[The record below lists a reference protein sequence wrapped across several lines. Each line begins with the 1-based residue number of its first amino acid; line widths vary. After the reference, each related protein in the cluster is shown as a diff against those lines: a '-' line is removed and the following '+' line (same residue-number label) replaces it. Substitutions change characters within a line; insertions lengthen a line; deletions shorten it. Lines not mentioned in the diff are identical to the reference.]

1 MELSL
6 NQDQSVILD
15 AVDSLCR
22 PYLVPPADSRYFAL
36 TSPALDKALY
46 EGGFLDVGFDPDL
59 GPLTAALVLDRLAR
73 LPFATEAA
81 ASLLVRPLLGEA
93 PGPLCLIDGAA
104 PAAPVRFLRPGARV
118 VTLHADRVTLLTA
131 APGQTRPVDSLY
143 AYPMAMLVDASGA
156 AAIDVSP
163 DMLRTRWR
171 IALAVEVAALLH
183 AAIDSTVTYV
193 GERKQFGRPLALFQ
207 AIRHRLAEAAVRANG
222 ARWLAL
228 HAAGT
233 GDAGDAALA
242 AHVAQEAANAVI
254 YDLHQFLG
262 GMGMTLEHPLH
273 LWTYR
278 LKALASDLGGRAV
291 NAADAA
297 TLIWDAA

>member
-15 AVDSLCR
+15 AVDNLCR
-22 PYLVPPADSRYFAL
+22 PYQVPPADSRHFTL
-36 TSPALDKALY
+36 TSAALDLALQ

-81 ASLLVRPLLGEA
+81 TSLLIRPLLGEV
-93 PGPLCLIDGAA
+93 PGPVCLMDGSN
-104 PAAPVRFLRPGARV
+104 PAAPVRFLAAGARV
-118 VTLHADRVTLLTA
+118 VTLHPDRVTLLTA
-131 APGQTRPVDSLY
+131 RAEQVRAVESLY
-143 AYPMAMLVDASGA
+143 AYPMAMLVDDRGA
-156 AAIDVSP
+156 ETVAMAP
-163 DMLRTRWR
+163 DLLRTRWR
-171 IALAVEVAALLH
+171 IALAVEIAALLH

-193 GERKQFGRPLALFQ
+193 SERKQFGRPLALFQ
-207 AIRHRLAEAAVRANG
+207 AIRHRLAEASVRANG

-228 HAAGT
+228 RAAGT

-242 AHVAQEAANAVI
+242 AHVAQEAANATI

-262 GMGMTLEHPLH
+262 GMGITLEHPLH

-278 LKALASDLGGRAV
+278 LKALASDLGGRAA
-291 NAADAA
+291 NGADTAA
-297 TLIWDAA
+297 LIWAA

>member
-15 AVDSLCR
+15 AVDGLCR

-36 TSPALDKALY
+36 TSAALDRDLA
-46 EGGFLDVGFDPDL
+46 EAGFLDVGFDPDL
-59 GPLTAALVLDRLAR
+59 GTLTAALVLDRLAR

-81 ASLLVRPLLGEA
+81 ASLLVRPLLGPL
-93 PGPLCLIDGAA
+93 PGPLCLVDAST
-104 PAAPVRFLRPGARV
+104 PASPVRFLKPGASV
-118 VTLHADRVTLLTA
+118 VTLHADRVTLLTVRA
-131 APGQTRPVDSLY
+131 DQVRPVDSLY
-143 AYPMAMLVDASGA
+143 AYPMAMLTNTDGTTTKDVCPDA
-156 AAIDVSP
+156 
-163 DMLRTRWR
+163 LRTRWR
-171 IALAVEVAALLH
+171 IALAVEMAALLH

-193 GERKQFGRPLALFQ
+193 GERKQFGKPLALFQ
-207 AIRHRLAEAAVRANG
+207 AIRHRLAESSVRANG

-228 HAAGT
+228 RAAGT
-233 GDAGDAALA
+233 ECPGDAALA

-262 GMGMTLEHPLH
+262 GMGITLEHPLH

-297 TLIWDAA
+297 ALIWTAA